1 MVTTQCPSVAAER
14 YLRDEEVTSSPSD
27 DDLLKQL
34 DAYGHLNFVTGW
46 SDEWS
51 ESSEDSNSNRGDWL
65 ACFDYLVH
73 ECPDRG
79 TVIAY
84 HVVENSDSC
93 GYIQESE
100 KGVIIA
106 SKVDSILGLVQ
117 RWTDRG
123 VDIAAENDASWTQA
137 EMGAATTA
145 SEKWQESLRSS
156 LIETEG
162 NS

>member
-1 MVTTQCPSVAAER
+1 MTECPSIAAAL
-14 YLRDEEVTSSPSD
+14 YFRDEEFTNCPSD

-46 SDEWS
+46 SDEFN
-51 ESSEDSNSNRGDWL
+51 EDVPADSNRGDWL
-65 ACFDYLVH
+65 ACFDYHVH

-79 TVIAY
+79 LIIAY

-117 RWTDRG
+117 RWTDSG
-123 VDIAAENDASWTQA
+123 VDIAAENDAFWTQA

-145 SEKWQESLRSS
+145 SDKWKESILSD
-156 LIETEG
+156 LKIGEG
-162 NS
+162 RENN